1 MCYLLLLQ
9 QDMSLQPFGSSTW
22 NRKFN
27 PFLSFSQVSQF
38 WSFSCTARSRK
49 TNKKNQNNAVVLF
62 NCPMI
67 IEILLWPWLKK
78 SKSKSQSVN
87 NCIKPVQFLYT
98 VWGIRLCT
106 CYILPRSNESCHCEL
121 KWEISDYQGCG
132 GGGQGRND
140 ADVGISYTCSI
151 CRRVHGWAWWS
162 RCSSQ
167 YERQQGAAAASGCIQ
182 SVMTF
187 VPLRPGWTCTQAG
200 SP

>member
-49 TNKKNQNNAVVLF
+49 TNKKTQNNAVILF

-78 SKSKSQSVN
+78 SKSKSQGVN

-106 CYILPRSNESCHCEL
+106 CYILLKMSLVIVSSSDRSL
-121 KWEISDYQGCG
+121 IIGVVWG
-132 GGGQGRND
+132 GGGER
-140 ADVGISYTCSI
+140 
-151 CRRVHGWAWWS
+151 CRRGHLVHM
-162 RCSSQ
+162 Q
-167 YERQQGAAAASGCIQ
+167 Y
-182 SVMTF
+182 M
-187 VPLRPGWTCTQAG
+187 
-200 SP
+200 